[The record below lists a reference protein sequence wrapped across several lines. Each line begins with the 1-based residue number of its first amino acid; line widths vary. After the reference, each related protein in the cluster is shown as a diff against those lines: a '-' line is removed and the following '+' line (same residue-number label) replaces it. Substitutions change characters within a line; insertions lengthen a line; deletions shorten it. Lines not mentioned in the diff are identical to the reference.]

1 MEVWEALIGPLGFAV
16 KSLRRRGFH
25 SYLAFLG
32 LALTVA
38 TTTFL
43 LLLGQDLATR
53 LGIDSSMR
61 STFGI
66 SWLIFAYLV
75 LALGLIG
82 IVGLLSTSYL
92 VSSMIDQRMRDIG
105 VIKAAGALPR
115 RLLSYVTF
123 EAFAVIFS
131 SCLVGALSALLVYA
145 SWSSPSVSLFK
156 QVGLV
161 PNAGASVLIVV
172 PLTSFLLCYVVA
184 SVRVRRIVGSSSVN
198 AISKQL
204 SNLDLK
210 SLGKPFRI
218 KRFGSAFNLATRNVS
233 RDRGF
238 NRTLLSVGICIFL
251 SMVVLSGALVSA
263 DTSTSY
269 VVRAMPPHVLIVANS
284 NIYNQYVSF
293 ATSFSRIAPLPPIDY
308 GNESY
313 IISPQNASAF
323 RAIPGVQTV
332 DTRLI
337 TMSSITGYIK
347 AHFASNQDTGENI
360 NTQII
365 PEVDTG
371 STDAL
376 IVGINATSAIGDW
389 YTSDGFLNSVDA
401 AYTMIAGDSLVG
413 NIVQTPFNL
422 SQVSAFGYR
431 YDVKSAL
438 VDPLNAGRVLYAP
451 VQTLQ
456 KSLGLTGFN
465 VLLLKVNNDPTVL
478 SAVSQLA
485 SSFGLVVGSQDPIL
499 NSNLTFLNDTW
510 SHIFLVPILTLAL
523 TCGILLSYLATNFS
537 RRFNDYVVLKVLG
550 ANIWY
555 RLRLLLWESWG
566 VLAISMLIAIP
577 VGWAVSIFF
586 LVPDPSV
593 SVGDLELST
602 IISAS
607 ALTAVCLVSAAVYSR
622 RLGLTTAKHLKP

>member
-1 MEVWEALIGPLGFAV
+1 
-16 KSLRRRGFH
+16 
-25 SYLAFLG
+25 
-32 LALTVA
+32 
-38 TTTFL
+38 
-43 LLLGQDLATR
+43 
-53 LGIDSSMR
+53 
-61 STFGI
+61 
-66 SWLIFAYLV
+66 
-75 LALGLIG
+75 
-82 IVGLLSTSYL
+82 
-92 VSSMIDQRMRDIG
+92 MI
-105 VIKAAGALPR
+105 
-115 RLLSYVTF
+115 
-123 EAFAVIFS
+123 
-131 SCLVGALSALLVYA
+131 
-145 SWSSPSVSLFK
+145 
-156 QVGLV
+156 
-161 PNAGASVLIVV
+161 
-172 PLTSFLLCYVVA
+172 SFLLAYVVA
-184 SVRVRRIVGSSSVN
+184 SFRVRRIVGSSSVD

-204 SNLDLK
+204 ANLDLR
-210 SLGKPFRI
+210 SLGRPLRI
-218 KRFGSAFNLATRNVS
+218 GRFGSAFNMATRNVS

-238 NRTLLSVGICIFL
+238 NKTLLSIGVCICL

-365 PEVDTG
+365 PEADTG

-389 YTSDGFLNSVDA
+389 YTSDGFLQSSDA
-401 AYTMIAGDSLVG
+401 QYTMIAGDSLVG

-465 VLLLKVNNDPTVL
+465 VLLLKVNNDPIVL
-478 SAVSQLA
+478 SSVSQLA
-485 SSFGLVVGSQDPIL
+485 SSFGFTVGSQDPIL
-499 NSNLTFLNDTW
+499 KSNLAFLNGIW
-510 SHIFLVPILTLAL
+510 SHIFLIPILSLSL

-550 ANIWY
+550 ANVWY

-577 VGWAVSIFF
+577 VAWAVSIFF
-586 LVPDPSV
+586 LIPDPIV
-593 SVGDLELST
+593 SIANLELST
-602 IISAS
+602 IVSAS
-607 ALTAVCLVSAAVYSR
+607 ALSGVSVASAAILSR
-622 RLGLTTAKHLKP
+622 RIGLTTVKDLKP

>member
-1 MEVWEALIGPLGFAV
+1 MEAWEALIGPLGFAA

-32 LALTVA
+32 LSLTVA

-43 LLLGQDLATR
+43 LLLGQDLGAR

-92 VSSMIDQRMRDIG
+92 VSSMISQRMRDIG

-123 EAFAVIFS
+123 EALLVIVS

-145 SWSSPSVSLFK
+145 SWSWPSISLFK
-156 QVGLV
+156 QVG
-161 PNAGASVLIVV
+161 PIANAGATILLVV
-172 PLTSFLLCYVVA
+172 PMISFLLAYVVA
-184 SVRVRRIVGSSSVN
+184 SFRVRRIVGSSSVD

-204 SNLDLK
+204 ANLDLK
-210 SLGKPFRI
+210 SLGNPLRI
-218 KRFGSAFNLATRNVS
+218 RRFGSAFNLATRNVS

-238 NRTLLSVGICIFL
+238 NKTLLSIGVCICL

-263 DTSTSY
+263 DTSASY
-269 VVRAMPPHVLIVANS
+269 VVRAMPPHVMIVANS
-284 NIYNQYVSF
+284 NIYNQYVSL

-308 GNESY
+308 GNKSY
-313 IISPQNASAF
+313 IISSQNASAF
-323 RAIPGVQTV
+323 RAIPGVETA

-337 TMSSITGYIK
+337 TMSSITGYVK

-365 PEVDTG
+365 PEVETG
-371 STDAL
+371 STNAL
-376 IVGINATSAIGDW
+376 IVGINATRAVGDW
-389 YTSDGFLNSVDA
+389 YTSDGFLQSSDA
-401 AYTMIAGDSLVG
+401 QYTMIAGDSLVG

-422 SQVSAFGYR
+422 SQVSALGYR

-438 VDPLNAGRVLYAP
+438 VDPLNAGRVMYEP
-451 VQTLQ
+451 VETLQ
-456 KSLGLTGFN
+456 KSLGLTGYN
-465 VLLLKVNNDPTVL
+465 ILLLKVNNDPTVL

-499 NSNLTFLNDTW
+499 NWNLAFLNGIW
-510 SHIFLVPILTLAL
+510 SYIFIIPILSLAL

-550 ANIWY
+550 ANVWY
-555 RLRLLLWESWG
+555 RLKLLFWESWG

-577 VGWAVSIFF
+577 VAWAVSTFF
-586 LVPDPSV
+586 LVPDPIV
-593 SVGDLELST
+593 SIANLELST
-602 IISAS
+602 IVSAS
-607 ALTAVCLVSAAVYSR
+607 ALSGVSVASATILSR
-622 RLGLTTAKHLKP
+622 RLGLTTVKDLKP

>member
-1 MEVWEALIGPLGFAV
+1 MEVWGALIGPLGFAT

-32 LALTVA
+32 LTLTVT

-53 LGIDSSMR
+53 LGVDSSMR

-92 VSSMIDQRMRDIG
+92 VSSMISQRMRDIG
-105 VIKAAGALPR
+105 VIKASGALPR

-123 EAFAVIFS
+123 EALLVIVS

-145 SWSSPSVSLFK
+145 SWLWSSISPFT
-156 QVGLV
+156 QVG
-161 PNAGASVLIVV
+161 PISNAGATILIVV
-172 PLTSFLLCYVVA
+172 PMISFLLAYMVA
-184 SVRVRRIVGSSSVN
+184 SVRVRRIVGSCSVN
-198 AISKQL
+198 ASSKPL
-204 SNLDLK
+204 ANLDLK
-210 SLGKPFRI
+210 SLGKPLRI
-218 KRFGSAFNLATRNVS
+218 GRFGSTFNLATRNVS

-238 NRTLLSVGICIFL
+238 NKTLLSMGVCICL
-251 SMVVLSGALVSA
+251 SMIVLSGALVSA
-263 DTSTSY
+263 DTSASY

-284 NIYNQYVSF
+284 NIYNQYVSL
-293 ATSFSRIAPLPPIDY
+293 ATSFSRIWTLPPIDY

-313 IISPQNASAF
+313 IISPRNASAF
-323 RAIPGVQTV
+323 RAIPGVQRV

-337 TMSSITGYIK
+337 TMSSITGYVK

-371 STDAL
+371 STNAL

-389 YTSDGFLNSVDA
+389 YTSDGFLQSSDA
-401 AYTMIAGDSLVG
+401 QYTMIAGDSLVG

-422 SQVSAFGYR
+422 SQVSALGYR

-451 VQTLQ
+451 VKTRQSEEHTSELQ
-456 KSLGLTGFN
+456 SLRH
-465 VLLLKVNNDPTVL
+465 
-478 SAVSQLA
+478 
-485 SSFGLVVGSQDPIL
+485 LV
-499 NSNLTFLNDTW
+499 
-510 SHIFLVPILTLAL
+510 
-523 TCGILLSYLATNFS
+523 C
-537 RRFNDYVVLKVLG
+537 
-550 ANIWY
+550 
-555 RLRLLLWESWG
+555 RLLLEKKKK
-566 VLAISMLIAIP
+566 
-577 VGWAVSIFF
+577 
-586 LVPDPSV
+586 
-593 SVGDLELST
+593 T
-602 IISAS
+602 KK
-607 ALTAVCLVSAAVYSR
+607 TY
-622 RLGLTTAKHLKP
+622 KQ

>member
-1 MEVWEALIGPLGFAV
+1 M
-16 KSLRRRGFH
+16 
-25 SYLAFLG
+25 
-32 LALTVA
+32 
-38 TTTFL
+38 
-43 LLLGQDLATR
+43 
-53 LGIDSSMR
+53 
-61 STFGI
+61 I
-66 SWLIFAYLV
+66 S
-75 LALGLIG
+75 
-82 IVGLLSTSYL
+82 
-92 VSSMIDQRMRDIG
+92 QRMRDIG

-115 RLLSYVTF
+115 RLLSCVTF
-123 EAFAVIFS
+123 EALLVIVS
-131 SCLVGALSALLVYA
+131 SCLIGALSALLVYA
-145 SWSSPSVSLFK
+145 SWSGPSISLFNR
-156 QVGLV
+156 VG
-161 PNAGASVLIVV
+161 PIANAGATILIVV
-172 PLTSFLLCYVVA
+172 PMISFLLAYMVA

-204 SNLDLK
+204 ANLDLK
-210 SLGKPFRI
+210 SLGKPLQI
-218 KRFGSAFNLATRNVS
+218 GRFGSTFNLATKNVS

-238 NRTLLSVGICIFL
+238 NRTLLSMGVCICL
-251 SMVVLSGALVSA
+251 SMIVLSGALVSA
-263 DTSTSY
+263 DTSASY
-269 VVRAMPPHVLIVANS
+269 VVRAMPSHVLIVANS
-284 NIYNQYVSF
+284 NIYNQYVSL

-323 RAIPGVQTV
+323 RAIPGIQTV

-337 TMSSITGYIK
+337 TMSSITGYVK

-371 STDAL
+371 STNAL

-389 YTSDGFLNSVDA
+389 YTSDGFLQSSDA
-401 AYTMIAGDSLVG
+401 QYTMIAGDSLVG

-422 SQVSAFGYR
+422 SQVSALGYR

-438 VDPLNAGRVLYAP
+438 LDPLNAGRVLYAP

-456 KSLGLTGFN
+456 RSLGLNGFN
-465 VLLLKVNNDPTVL
+465 VLLLKVNDDPTIL
-478 SAVSQLA
+478 PAVYQLA
-485 SSFGLVVGSQDPIL
+485 SSFGLAVGSQDPIL
-499 NSNLTFLNDTW
+499 NSNLTFLNGIW
-510 SHIFLVPILTLAL
+510 SHIFLVPILALAL

-537 RRFNDYVVLKVLG
+537 RRFNDYVILKVLG
-550 ANIWY
+550 GNAWY
-555 RLRLLLWESWG
+555 RLSLLVWEAWG

-593 SVGDLELST
+593 SVGDLELTT

-622 RLGLTTAKHLKP
+622 RLGFTTVKDLKP

>member
-1 MEVWEALIGPLGFAV
+1 MEAWEALIGPLGFAA

-32 LALTVA
+32 LSLTVA

-43 LLLGQDLATR
+43 LLLGQDLGAR

-82 IVGLLSTSYL
+82 VVGLLSTSYL
-92 VSSMIDQRMRDIG
+92 VSSMISQRMRDIG

-123 EAFAVIFS
+123 EALLVIVS
-131 SCLVGALSALLVYA
+131 SCLVGALSALLAYT
-145 SWSSPSVSLFK
+145 SWSWPSISLLR
-156 QVGLV
+156 QVG
-161 PNAGASVLIVV
+161 PIANAGATILIVV
-172 PLTSFLLCYVVA
+172 PMISFLLAYVVA
-184 SVRVRRIVGSSSVN
+184 SFRVRRIVGSSSVD

-204 SNLDLK
+204 ANLDLR
-210 SLGKPFRI
+210 SLGKPLRI
-218 KRFGSAFNLATRNVS
+218 GRFGSAFNMATRNVS
-233 RDRGF
+233 RDREF
-238 NRTLLSVGICIFL
+238 NKTLLSIGVCICL

-269 VVRAMPPHVLIVANS
+269 VVRAMPPHVLIVASS

-332 DTRLI
+332 DT
-337 TMSSITGYIK
+337 
-347 AHFASNQDTGENI
+347 
-360 NTQII
+360 
-365 PEVDTG
+365 G

-389 YTSDGFLNSVDA
+389 YTSDGFLQSVDA
-401 AYTMIAGDSLVG
+401 PYTMIAGDSLVG

-478 SAVSQLA
+478 SSVSQLA
-485 SSFGLVVGSQDPIL
+485 SSFGFTVGSQDPIL
-499 NSNLTFLNDTW
+499 KSNLAFLNGIW
-510 SHIFLVPILTLAL
+510 SHIFLIPILSLSL
-523 TCGILLSYLATNFS
+523 TCSILLSYLATNFS

-550 ANIWY
+550 ANVWY
-555 RLRLLLWESWG
+555 RLGLLLWESWG

-577 VGWAVSIFF
+577 VAWAISIFF

-593 SVGDLELST
+593 SVADLELST
-602 IISAS
+602 LVSAS
-607 ALTAVCLVSAAVYSR
+607 ALTAVSVATAAIYSR
-622 RLGLTTAKHLKP
+622 RLGFTTVKDLKP

>member
-1 MEVWEALIGPLGFAV
+1 MEAWEALIGPLGFAA

-32 LALTVA
+32 LSLTVA

-43 LLLGQDLATR
+43 LLLGQDLGAR

-92 VSSMIDQRMRDIG
+92 VSSMISQRMRDIG

-123 EAFAVIFS
+123 EALLVIVS

-145 SWSSPSVSLFK
+145 SWSWPSISLFK
-156 QVGLV
+156 QVG
-161 PNAGASVLIVV
+161 PIANAGATILLVV
-172 PLTSFLLCYVVA
+172 PMISFLLAYVVA
-184 SVRVRRIVGSSSVN
+184 SFRVRRIVGSSSVD

-204 SNLDLK
+204 ANLDLK
-210 SLGKPFRI
+210 SLGNPLRI
-218 KRFGSAFNLATRNVS
+218 RRFGSAFNLATRNVS

-238 NRTLLSVGICIFL
+238 NKTLLSIGVCICL

-263 DTSTSY
+263 DTSASY
-269 VVRAMPPHVLIVANS
+269 VVRAMPPHVMIVANS
-284 NIYNQYVSF
+284 NIYNQYVSL

-308 GNESY
+308 GNKSY
-313 IISPQNASAF
+313 IISSQNASAF
-323 RAIPGVQTV
+323 RAIPGVETA

-337 TMSSITGYIK
+337 TMSSITGYVK

-365 PEVDTG
+365 PEVETG
-371 STDAL
+371 STNAL
-376 IVGINATSAIGDW
+376 IVGINATRAVGDW
-389 YTSDGFLNSVDA
+389 YTSDGFLQSSDA
-401 AYTMIAGDSLVG
+401 QYTMIAGDSLVG

-422 SQVSAFGYR
+422 SQVSALGYR

-438 VDPLNAGRVLYAP
+438 VDPLNAGRVMYEP
-451 VQTLQ
+451 VETLQ
-456 KSLGLTGFN
+456 KSLGLTGYN
-465 VLLLKVNNDPTVL
+465 ILLLKVNNDPTVL

-499 NSNLTFLNDTW
+499 NWNLAFLNGIW
-510 SHIFLVPILTLAL
+510 SYIFIIPILSLAL

-550 ANIWY
+550 ANVWY
-555 RLRLLLWESWG
+555 RLKLLFWESWG

-577 VGWAVSIFF
+577 VAWAVSIFF
-586 LVPDPSV
+586 LVPDPIV
-593 SVGDLELST
+593 SIANLELST
-602 IISAS
+602 IVSAS
-607 ALTAVCLVSAAVYSR
+607 ALSGVSVASAAILSR
-622 RLGLTTAKHLKP
+622 RLGLTTVKDLKP